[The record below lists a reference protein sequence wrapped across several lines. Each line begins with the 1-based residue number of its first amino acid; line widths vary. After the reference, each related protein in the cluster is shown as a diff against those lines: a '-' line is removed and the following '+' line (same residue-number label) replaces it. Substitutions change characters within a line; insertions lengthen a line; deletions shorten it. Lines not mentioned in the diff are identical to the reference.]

1 MMLRNG
7 WYTENEAGSIFSA
20 LAGGAFIGSS
30 GQGEISSSSA
40 TRADDAEAVVAV
52 LSGSGEGVNDVR

>member
-30 GQGEISSSSA
+30 GQGEISSSA
-40 TRADDAEAVVAV
+40 TRADDAEAVVAA

>member
-1 MMLRNG
+1 MLRNG

-30 GQGEISSSSA
+30 GQGEISSA
-40 TRADDAEAVVAV
+40 TRADDAEAVVAA